1 MPRQPKPVQD
11 RVRRNKPKAMDAR
24 LVGPAVAAPPAPP
37 AGILATTRH
46 WWDTYWASELSR
58 MVKLTDITSLAQL
71 ALLYDERER
80 AQTAIRRTRI
90 ESITDSEGNT
100 RQLRVS
106 NRLVPG
112 SKGQP
117 VLNPLIRYVEDLQTD
132 IRALEDRFGLN
143 LKARLSLGLKIE
155 EGMKRLEDLIGE
167 DGDDE
172 DGTEDGRPEVIE
184 IAAAKGRSRGDL
196 AAPPG

>member
-1 MPRQPKPVQD
+1 
-11 RVRRNKPKAMDAR
+11 MDAR
-24 LVGPAVAAPPAPP
+24 LVGPVAAAVPSPPP
-37 AGILATTRH
+37 GILTATRD
-46 WWDTYWASELSR
+46 WWVTYWSSELSR
-58 MVKLTDITSLAQL
+58 MVKLTDITSLTQL

-80 AQTAIRRTRI
+80 AQRAIRRSRVET
-90 ESITDSEGNT
+90 ITDSDGNE

-155 EGMKRLEDLIGE
+155 EGMKRLEDLIGDEVE
-167 DGDDE
+167 D
-172 DGTEDGRPEVIE
+172 
-184 IAAAKGRSRGDL
+184 AAAQARPPQVIDFAAAEGRTSSDL